1 MNDTIFNGTT
11 PSRMQERVEVVK
23 KAQQEYRLIGQVKS
37 NPGHVLFEYNT
48 VTHTIRRAEIRKEII
63 LKQSGLFLSKTTCE
77 VLKDC
82 IYLQALNIK
91 NAAKKLRKSGF
102 EVKGGDE

>member
-1 MNDTIFNGTT
+1 MNDTIFNVTN
-11 PSRMQERVEVVK
+11 PSQMQERVEVVK

-37 NPGHVLFEYNT
+37 IRGHVLFEYNT
-48 VTHTIRRAEIRKEII
+48 KTHTIRRADIRKEII
-63 LKQSGLFLSKTTCE
+63 VNNLGSTSFKTTCE
-77 VLKDC
+77 AIKDC

-102 EVKGGDE
+102 EVIN

>member
-23 KAQQEYRLIGQVKS
+23 KAKQEYRLIGQVKS

-48 VTHTIRRAEIRKEII
+48 VTHTIRCAEIRKEII
-63 LKQSGLFLSKTTCE
+63 VNHLGSTSFKTTCE

-102 EVKGGDE
+102 EVIN